1 MRPGAEFPTVSH
13 GAPTA
18 APGAN
23 GTAPHSPWQSPVP
36 YLFGGLAAMLG
47 LIAFALLILA
57 CSYWKLS
64 GYLDADRD
72 RRAGEAGAD
81 GEKGSAAGAARPAAG
96 FQEHVVVIMAG
107 EERPTFLAM
116 PVASRAVVELGAV
129 PTAPGSCGGSSSEE
143 EKEAPVQDEGGCA
156 EQTSSQ
162 PRVGADADAGAVSRG
177 HRESSSSGSSSSSS
191 ATALQENLQ

>member
-1 MRPGAEFPTVSH
+1 MRPGAEFPTMSH
-13 GAPTA
+13 GAPAA
-18 APGAN
+18 APAGNA
-23 GTAPHSPWQSPVP
+23 TAPHSPWQSPVP

-81 GEKGSAAGAARPAAG
+81 EEKGSATGTARPAAA
-96 FQEHVVVIMAG
+96 FLEHVVVIMAG
-107 EERPTFLAM
+107 EERPTFLAK
-116 PVASRAVVELGAV
+116 PAASRAVLELGAV
-129 PTAPGSCGGSSSEE
+129 PTVPGSCGGSGSGE
-143 EKEAPVQDEGGCA
+143 EKAAPVQDDGGCA

-162 PRVGADADAGAVSRG
+162 PRVGADDAAGAASWS
-177 HRESSSSGSSSSSS
+177 HESSNSSTS

>member
-1 MRPGAEFPTVSH
+1 MRPGAMIH
-13 GAPTA
+13 GAPAA

-23 GTAPHSPWQSPVP
+23 ATAAHSPWQSPVP

-72 RRAGEAGAD
+72 RRAREAAGDGAD

-107 EERPTFLAM
+107 EEMPTFLAM
-116 PVASRAVVELGAV
+116 PVASRAVVELGAE
-129 PTAPGSCGGSSSEE
+129 PTAPAGSCGGSGSGE
-143 EKEAPVQDEGGCA
+143 EKKAQVQDEGGCV
-156 EQTSSQ
+156 EQTSS
-162 PRVGADADAGAVSRG
+162 RLEVGADDDDAGAVSRS
-177 HRESSSSGSSSSSS
+177 RASSSSSS
-191 ATALQENLQ
+191 ATALQEDLQ

>member
-143 EKEAPVQDEGGCA
+143 EKEAPVQDDGGCA

-162 PRVGADADAGAVSRG
+162 PRVGADADAGAVSQS
-177 HRESSSSGSSSSSS
+177 HRESSSSSS